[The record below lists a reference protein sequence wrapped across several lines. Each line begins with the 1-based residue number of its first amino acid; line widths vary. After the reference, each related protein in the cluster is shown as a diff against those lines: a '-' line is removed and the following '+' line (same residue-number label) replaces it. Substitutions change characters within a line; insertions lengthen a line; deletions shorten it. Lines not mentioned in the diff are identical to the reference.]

1 VDLTEYQGMDPL
13 TSPVTW
19 MVLVPALTA
28 VAILFTPAARKGVV
42 RGVALLGM
50 SVNLVLATYLLVVAT
65 GDLGLAPGVA
75 PVLDTFAR
83 KTTWVAELG
92 ISWNVAADGMSVAML
107 FLTSIVIFAGVLVSW
122 SVEDRTK
129 EFYLSLISLVTG
141 VFGVFATRD
150 LFWFYFFYELA
161 VIPMYLLIGIWGS
174 TRKEYATMKL
184 TLYLTAGAVL
194 ALLGLLMVYLRTF
207 DHLRGIQPDALP
219 SFDLA
224 DVLAAAKAGAFRT
237 SWRGMD
243 FQLWCFPFL
252 LFGFAAI
259 APMWPLHTW
268 SPMGHA
274 AAPSAASM
282 LHAGVLMK
290 LGSYAILRIAIP
302 ALPDGAKWWLPVV
315 GFLAM
320 FNIVYGGLVAVAQRD
335 MKFVVGYSSSSHMGY
350 VLLGIASMTTLGMSG
365 AVFLMF
371 AHGVMTALA
380 FGLIGFF
387 YDQTHVRTLPDLG
400 GMAHQIPF
408 VGTCFVIMTMA
419 SAGVPGFA
427 NFVAE
432 VMVMFSAWEARE
444 AWATLGVQSVF
455 DPRWFAVIAVF
466 GIVITGVYLLRA
478 VREAFFGP
486 RNPRWDGLRDATTPF
501 QRLPFVFLAAVLL
514 LFGFWPGLLLD
525 VIAGGVAPVA
535 RALAGNP

>member
-1 VDLTEYQGMDPL
+1 MAPFPL
-13 TSPVTW
+13 GLSPLTW
-19 MVLVPALTA
+19 MVVIPALTA
-28 VAILFTPAARKGVV
+28 VGIVLIPADRKDLIRRSSLVGMTANLGIAVW
-42 RGVALLGM
+42 LLW
-50 SVNLVLATYLLVVAT
+50 VAT
-65 GDLGLAPGVA
+65 GDIGREVT
-75 PVLDTFAR
+75 VLDSLAQ
-83 KTTWVAELG
+83 KVPWVPELG

-107 FLTSIVIFAGVLVSW
+107 LLTSIVIFAGVLVSW

-129 EFYLSLISLVTG
+129 EFYLSLILLVTG

-184 TLYLTAGAVL
+184 TLYLTTGAVA
-194 ALLGLLMVYLRTF
+194 ALVGLLLMYFQAYQRTGV
-207 DHLRGIQPDALP
+207 L
-219 SFDLA
+219 SFDMA
-224 DVLAAAKAGAFRT
+224 DMLAARDAGAF
-237 SWRGMD
+237 SVDWMGHS

-259 APMWPLHTW
+259 APLWPLHTW
-268 SPMGHA
+268 SPLGHA

-302 ALPDGAKWWLPVV
+302 AMPEGAKWWLPVV
-315 GFLAM
+315 AVLAM
-320 FNIVYGGLVAVAQRD
+320 FNIVYGGLVAIAQKD

-350 VLLGIASMTTLGMSG
+350 VMLGIASMTMLGMNG

-371 AHGVMTALA
+371 AHGVMTAMA

-400 GMAHQIPF
+400 GMSHQIPF
-408 VGTCFVIMTMA
+408 IGTCFVIMSMA

-427 NFVAE
+427 NFVSE
-432 VMVMFSAWEARE
+432 VMVMFGAWDAHTH
-444 AWATLGVQSVF
+444 WQTIGVGSSL

-466 GIVITGVYLLRA
+466 GIVPTGVYLLRA
-478 VREAFFGP
+478 VKAAFFGP

-514 LFGFWPGLLLD
+514 LFGFWPRLLLD
-525 VIAGGVAPVA
+525 VIDQGVRPVA
-535 RALAGNP
+535 EALAGVR

>member
-1 VDLTEYQGMDPL
+1 VPDSFFLGMSPL
-13 TSPVTW
+13 TWLIVIAAT
-19 MVLVPALTA
+19 TA
-28 VAILFTPAARKGVV
+28 VGIVLIPAERKNWV
-42 RGVALLGM
+42 RGWSLLGM
-50 SVNLVLATYLLVVAT
+50 GTNLVIAVA
-65 GDLGLAPGVA
+65 LFAKAVSAVA
-75 PVLDTFAR
+75 AGEQVP
-83 KTTWVAELG
+83 TWAQKIPWVQELG

-122 SVEDRTK
+122 SVEERVK
-129 EFYLSLISLVTG
+129 EFYLSLIALVTG

-184 TLYLTAGAVL
+184 TLYLTTGAVA
-194 ALLGLLMVYLRTF
+194 ALIGLLMLYVQAYNHTGVL
-207 DHLRGIQPDALP
+207 
-219 SFDLA
+219 SFDMA
-224 DVLAAAKAGAFRT
+224 DVLEATRLGAFGT
-237 SWRGMD
+237 ADAPLKWWGLD

-259 APMWPLHTW
+259 APLWPLHTW
-268 SPMGHA
+268 SPLGHA

-302 ALPDGAKWWLPVV
+302 AMPDGARWWLPVV
-315 GFLAM
+315 AVLAM
-320 FNIVYGGLVAVAQRD
+320 FNIVYGGLVAIAQKD

-350 VLLGIASMTTLGMSG
+350 VMLGIASMTMLGTSG

-400 GMAHQIPF
+400 GMAHQMPF
-408 VGTCFVIMTMA
+408 IGSMFVLMSMA

-432 VMVMFSAWEARE
+432 VMVMFGAWDAHAGWEAM
-444 AWATLGVQSVF
+444 GVTSAI
-455 DPRWFAVIAVF
+455 DPRLIAVVAVF
-466 GIVITGVYLLRA
+466 GIVPTGVYLLRA
-478 VREAFFGP
+478 VRDAFFGP
-486 RNPRWDGLRDATTPF
+486 PNPRWADLKDAVTPF
-501 QRLPFVFLAAVLL
+501 QRLPFLFLASVLL
-514 LFGFWPGLLLD
+514 LFGFWPRLLLD
-525 VIAGGVAPVA
+525 VINQGVQPIVD
-535 RALAGNP
+535 ALGRMP